1 MHQRPRFGLS
11 CMHGTVLTALSA
23 FSVVRMSVR
32 AEGPD
37 PLAAEHASAWAD
49 LDLDN
54 DDRLQT
60 WQVPDVVGYQPLDSL
75 PLDCQANVGTNA
87 DIIRGFAVQ
96 FSDCDSTWDVC
107 MSVK

>member
-1 MHQRPRFGLS
+1 
-11 CMHGTVLTALSA
+11 MHGTLLIASGSL
-23 FSVVRMSVR
+23 SVVRLSIR
-32 AEGPD
+32 AALVD
-37 PLAAEHASAWAD
+37 PLAAEYASAWGD

-60 WQVPDVVGYQPLDSL
+60 WQVPDVVGYQPLHSL

-87 DIIRGFAVQ
+87 DVIQGFAVQ
-96 FSDCDSTWDVC
+96 FSDCESTWNVC